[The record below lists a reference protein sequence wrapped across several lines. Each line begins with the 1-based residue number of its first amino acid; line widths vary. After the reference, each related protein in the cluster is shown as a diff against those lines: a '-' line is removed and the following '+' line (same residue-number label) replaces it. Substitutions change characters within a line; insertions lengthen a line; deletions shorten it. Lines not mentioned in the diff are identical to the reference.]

1 MINYDKIK
9 ELYLNGKTA
18 RVISQEL
25 NISYKIV
32 QEYTKKNNLKTIR
45 EQKLLNEILF
55 MLKDNKTISE
65 ISDKLKVSRCSIYEI
80 INKNEIHKNKQRF
93 FVKLNEEKEEEITT
107 LLKTTSLSLENI
119 GKRFGISRQRVFAI
133 QKSKNIK
140 RKI

>member
-45 EQKLLNEILF
+45 EQKLLNEIVF
-55 MLKDNKTISE
+55 MLKDNKTVSE

-133 QKSKNIK
+133 QKRKNIK